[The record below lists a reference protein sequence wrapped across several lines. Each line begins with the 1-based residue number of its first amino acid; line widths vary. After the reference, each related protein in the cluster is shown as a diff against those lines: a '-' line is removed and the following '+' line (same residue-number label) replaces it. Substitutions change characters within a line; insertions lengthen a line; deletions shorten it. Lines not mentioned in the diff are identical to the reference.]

1 MKINLFIITII
12 STILVYRVIASNTN
26 LIKSTK
32 KLSKKLIQP
41 EFLKKGDTIALVAP
55 AGILNNFENKIDIAK
70 KIFEGWGLNVIIGDN
85 IYNRNG
91 HFAGTDKERIKDLQ
105 KVLDN
110 KSIKAIWCVRGG
122 YGTIRII
129 DHLNFEK
136 FSKNPKWIIGFSDI
150 TVLHNKLNIMGY
162 ESIHGMMISNI
173 DEIKAD
179 HKSLIKLKSTLF
191 GDDLN
196 YVIKS
201 NKENKIGK
209 SNGIITGGNLTLIHS
224 TIGSNIEIST
234 NNKIL
239 FLEEIGEHIY
249 KIDRMLYSLKRAG
262 YFDECK
268 GLIIGQISDIKTNST
283 EFGMTINELILDLLK
298 EYNFP
303 IIFDFPAG
311 HEIDNYP
318 IILGRNIN
326 IKVKKSKTEVKF

>member
-1 MKINLFIITII
+1 MKINLFIL
-12 STILVYRVIASNTN
+12 TILSSLLVYSVNTSNSN
-26 LIKSTK
+26 LINSTN

-41 EFLKKGDTIALVAP
+41 DFLKNGDTIALVAP
-55 AGILNNFENKIDIAK
+55 AGILNNFESKINIAK
-70 KIFEGWGLNVIIGDN
+70 RLFEDWGLNVVVGNN

-91 HFAGTDKERIKDLQ
+91 HFAGTDNDRITDLQ
-105 KVLDN
+105 KVLDD
-110 KSIKAIWCVRGG
+110 KSIKAIWCIRGG

-129 DHLNFEK
+129 DYLNFDK
-136 FSKNPKWIIGFSDI
+136 FIKNPKWIIGFSDI

-173 DEIKAD
+173 DEIKAN
-179 HKSLIKLKSTLF
+179 HKSLVKLKSTLF

-196 YVIKS
+196 YIIKS
-201 NKENKIGK
+201 NEANKIGK
-209 SNGIITGGNLTLIHS
+209 SNGIIVGGNLTLIHS
-224 TIGSNIEIST
+224 TVGSDIEIST

-239 FLEEIGEHIY
+239 FLEEIGEHLY

-268 GLIIGQISDIKTNST
+268 GLIIGQISDIKNNST

-298 EYNFP
+298 EYDFP
-303 IIFDFPAG
+303 VIFDFPAG

-326 IKVKKSKTEVKF
+326 IKVKKSKTEINF

>member
-173 DEIKAD
+173 DEIKAE

>member
-12 STILVYRVIASNTN
+12 STILVYSVNASNTN
-26 LIKSTK
+26 LINSTK

-239 FLEEIGEHIY
+239 FFEEIGEHIY
-249 KIDRMLYSLKRAG
+249 KIDRMLYTLKRAG

>member
-12 STILVYRVIASNTN
+12 STILVYSVNASNTN
-26 LIKSTK
+26 LINSTK